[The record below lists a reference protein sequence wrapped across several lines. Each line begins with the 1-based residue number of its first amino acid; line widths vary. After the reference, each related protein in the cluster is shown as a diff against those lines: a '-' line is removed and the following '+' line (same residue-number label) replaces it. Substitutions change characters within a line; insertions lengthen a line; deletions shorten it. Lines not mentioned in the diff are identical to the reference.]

1 MLESGYGF
9 PMISIW
15 VESIF
20 LLFGEGGSEC
30 FVKREKMKSMENDDN
45 ADLNNQNN
53 WLGFSLSP
61 QMHNIGVSSHSQP
74 SSAAE
79 VVPTSFYH
87 HTAPLSSYG
96 FYYGLEAEN
105 VGLYSA
111 LPIMPLKSDGSLYGM
126 EAVSRSQAQ
135 G

>member
-1 MLESGYGF
+1 
-9 PMISIW
+9 
-15 VESIF
+15 
-20 LLFGEGGSEC
+20 
-30 FVKREKMKSMENDDN
+30 MENDDSV
-45 ADLNNQNN
+45 DLNNQNN

-61 QMHNIGVSSHSQP
+61 QINVGVPSHPQP

-87 HTAPLSSYG
+87 TAPLNNYG

-105 VGLYSA
+105 VGYYSA

-126 EAVSRSQAQ
+126 EALSRSQTQ